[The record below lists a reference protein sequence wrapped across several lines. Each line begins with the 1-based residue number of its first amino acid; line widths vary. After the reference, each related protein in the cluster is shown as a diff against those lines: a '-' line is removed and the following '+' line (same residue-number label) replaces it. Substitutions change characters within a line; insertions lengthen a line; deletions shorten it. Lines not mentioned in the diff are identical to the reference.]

1 MSSKT
6 KKNHKK
12 LAAKASTIA
21 IIGMTLLLSA
31 TVLSLPYYNS
41 LARAQPKNQT
51 SGAANSGV
59 GNVNTIPKIA
69 NQGLGNNTQILLKNK
84 NIGNPNAFK
93 AFGNEHSVTSKT
105 PASIKELP
113 NMTSGGKTSSAQ
125 NGSSSTAP
133 AAGNSS
139 QPK

>member
-6 KKNHKK
+6 KNNHKK
-12 LAAKASTIA
+12 LAAKASTIV

-41 LARAQPKNQT
+41 LAKAQPKNQT

-69 NQGLGNNTQILLKNK
+69 NQGPGNNTQIILKNK

-93 AFGNEHSVTSKT
+93 AFGKEHQVTSKT
-105 PASIKELP
+105 PDSISQLP
-113 NMTSGGKTSSAQ
+113 NMTSSGKTSSAQ
-125 NGSSSTAP
+125 NGSTAP
-133 AAGNSS
+133 ASGNSS